1 MTDEVR
7 PIAAVS
13 ARDRRAADRRAPE
26 RRDQAASKGSASREI
41 VPVGEPLDHA
51 PDPARLGPAVAAARP
66 EAPGSA
72 AAFAAQLMGQ
82 TGQRKG
88 LRGGPPVLDAAR
100 SSYLNTEYSG
110 DNDRRPPSGKGKRTD
125 V

>member
-1 MTDEVR
+1 MTDEIR
-7 PIAAVS
+7 PIASVAPI
-13 ARDRRAADRRAPE
+13 DRRETDRRAPE
-26 RRDQAASKGSASREI
+26 RRAAPRGKGSKAL
-41 VPVGEPLDHA
+41 VPAGPVEDHEPA
-51 PDPARLGPAVAAARP
+51 GPGPAAAAARP
-66 EAPGSA
+66 ETPGSA

-100 SSYLNTEYSG
+100 STYLNTEYSG
-110 DNDRRPPSGKGKRTD
+110 DNDRRPPLGRGKRTD

>member
-1 MTDEVR
+1 MTDEIR
-7 PIAAVS
+7 PISSVAPI
-13 ARDRRAADRRAPE
+13 DRRETDRRAPE
-26 RRDQAASKGSASREI
+26 RRADPRAKGSKAL
-41 VPVGEPLDHA
+41 VPAGPVEDHEPTG
-51 PDPARLGPAVAAARP
+51 PGPAAAAARP
-66 EAPGSA
+66 DAPGSP

-110 DNDRRPPSGKGKRTD
+110 DNDRRPPLGRGKRTD

>member
-1 MTDEVR
+1 MTDEIR
-7 PIAAVS
+7 PIAPVS
-13 ARDRRAADRRAPE
+13 ARDRRGADRRAPE
-26 RRDQAASKGSASREI
+26 RRGQAAPKGSASRDL
-41 VPVGEPLDHA
+41 VPVGEPMDHA
-51 PDPARLGPAVAAARP
+51 ADPAGHGPAATAARP

-100 SSYLNTEYSG
+100 SSYLNNEYSG